1 MVELPRVPEDE
12 PALRAAFSRFPSGV
26 VAVAAIVDGEPVG
39 MSASS
44 FTSVSLDPPLV
55 SVNAH
60 VKSVTWARLAHRPRI
75 GLSVLGEDQADICR
89 RLATRG
95 RTDRFAGVP
104 WAATGSGAVF
114 VEGATAWLECEVTQR
129 VPAGDH
135 EIVVLRLHAVDTTPD
150 RPPLIFHASTFHR
163 LA

>member
-1 MVELPRVPEDE
+1 MVELPQVPGDE
-12 PALRAAFSRFPSGV
+12 PELRAAYSRFPSGV
-26 VAVAAIVDGEPVG
+26 VAVAALVDGRPAG

-60 VKSVTWARLAHRPRI
+60 VKSATWARLAGRPRL
-75 GLSVLGEDQADICR
+75 GLSVLSEDQAGICR

-95 RTDRFAGVP
+95 LADRFAGVP
-104 WAATGSGAVF
+104 WTASARGAVF
-114 VEGATAWLECEVTQR
+114 VEGATAWLECEVVQR

-135 EIVVLRLHAVDTTPD
+135 EIIVLRLHAVATSPE
-150 RPPLIFHASTFHR
+150 RPPLVFHASAYHR

>member
-12 PALRAAFSRFPSGV
+12 RALRAAYSRFPSGV
-26 VAVAAIVDGEPVG
+26 VAVAALVDGRPAG

-60 VKSVTWARLAHRPRI
+60 VRSATWARLGDRPRL
-75 GLSVLGEDQADICR
+75 GLSVLSEDQAGICR

-95 RTDRFAGVP
+95 LADRFAGIP
-104 WAATGSGAVF
+104 WRATDGGAVF
-114 VEGATAWLECEVTQR
+114 VEGATAWLECEITQR

-135 EIVVLRLHAVDTTPD
+135 EIVLLRLHAVATSPER
-150 RPPLIFHASTFHR
+150 RPLVFHASAYHR